1 MNLWRKGKSELSGEE
16 YSAYVGRSRRAC
28 DTVEPWRV
36 EALAAAL
43 DLDVD
48 ASPGAILPLPF
59 HFMLFRET
67 TSRSAT
73 ALDGHPRRGDFLP
86 PVPLPRR
93 MFAGGRMVQ
102 HAPLLIGQEVE
113 QVERIAAVDEKAG
126 ASGRL
131 VVVRVEHEYRQ
142 EGQPRLSEER
152 DLIYVEDRGPVPI
165 PGPTAPVPD
174 AAWQRDWEI
183 DPVLLFR
190 YSALTF
196 NSHRIHYDQ
205 RYAREEEGYP
215 NLVIHGPL
223 VATLLCRLAK
233 QESGRVIRSFRFR
246 AMRPFFLGWPVRL
259 RGCPQGEGG
268 GLVEALTPSGEVGM
282 QGIFEFA

>member
-1 MNLWRKGKSELSGEE
+1 MSGTE
-16 YSAYVGRSRRAC
+16 YAAYVGRSRRAQ

-36 EALAAAL
+36 EALAASL
-43 DLDVD
+43 DLELD
-48 ASPGAILPLPF
+48 AAPGAPLPLPF
-59 HFMLFRET
+59 HFALFRET
-67 TSRSAT
+67 TPRSAISP
-73 ALDGHPRRGDFLP
+73 DGHPQRGVFLP
-86 PVPLPRR
+86 PISLPRR

-102 HAPLLIGQEVE
+102 HAPLAIGGEVE
-113 QVERIAAVDEKAG
+113 QLERIAAVEDKASAG
-126 ASGRL
+126 GRL
-131 VVVRVEHEYRQ
+131 VVVRVEYEYRQ
-142 EGQPRLSEER
+142 EGQLCLSEER
-152 DLIYVEDRGPVPI
+152 DLIYLEDRGPNPA
-165 PGPTAPVPD
+165 PGASETVAD

-215 NLVIHGPL
+215 DLVVHGPL
-223 VATLLCRLAK
+223 LATLLCRLA
-233 QESGRVIRSFRFR
+233 EEEAGRAIRSFRFR

-259 RGCPQGEGG
+259 RGQPDGEGG

-282 QGIFEFA
+282 RGTFEFA

>member
-1 MNLWRKGKSELSGEE
+1 MAGGG
-16 YSAYVGRSRRAC
+16 YSAYVGRSRRAR
-28 DTVEPWRV
+28 DIVEPWRV

-43 DLDVD
+43 DLQLD
-48 ASPGAILPLPF
+48 ASPGAPLPLPF

-67 TSRSAT
+67 TLRSAT
-73 ALDGHPRRGDFLP
+73 ATDGHPRRGDFLP
-86 PVPLPRR
+86 PIPLPRR

-113 QVERIAAVDEKAG
+113 QVERIEAVDEKAG

-142 EGQPRLSEER
+142 EGQLCLSEER
-152 DLIYVEDRGPVPI
+152 ALIYVEDRGQAPI
-165 PGPTAPVPD
+165 PRPTVTVAD

-205 RYAREEEGYP
+205 RYAREDEGYP
-215 NLVIHGPL
+215 DLVIHGPL
-223 VATLLCRLAK
+223 LATLLCRLAEE
-233 QESGRVIRSFRFR
+233 ESGRGIRNFRFR

-259 RGCPQGEGG
+259 RGRPEGEGR
-268 GLVEALTPSGEVGM
+268 GLVEALTPSGETGM
-282 QGIFEFA
+282 QGVFEFA

>member
-1 MNLWRKGKSELSGEE
+1 MSGNE
-16 YSAYVGRSRRAC
+16 YAAFVGRSRLAR
-28 DTVEPWRV
+28 DSVEPWRV

-43 DLDVD
+43 DLELD
-48 ASPGAILPLPF
+48 ASPGAPLPLPF
-59 HFMLFRET
+59 HFMLVRET
-67 TSRSAT
+67 TLRSAT
-73 ALDGHPRRGDFLP
+73 SSDGHPRRGDFLP

-102 HAPLLIGQEVE
+102 HAPLLIGQAVE
-113 QVERIAAVDEKAG
+113 QVERIAAIDEKVG

-131 VVVRVEHEYRQ
+131 VVVRVAHEYRQ
-142 EGQPRLSEER
+142 EGQLCLSEER
-152 DLIYVEDRGPVPI
+152 DLIYVEDRGPAPV
-165 PGPTAPVPD
+165 PGPTVPVPD

-205 RYAREEEGYP
+205 RYAREDEGYP
-215 NLVIHGPL
+215 DLVIHGPL
-223 VATLLCRLAK
+223 LATLLCRLAE
-233 QESGRVIRSFRFR
+233 QEAGRSIRSFRFR

-259 RGCPQGEGG
+259 RGRLQGDGG

-282 QGIFEFA
+282 QGMFGFA

>member
-1 MNLWRKGKSELSGEE
+1 MHVMTGEGELSGEE
-16 YSAYVGRSRRAC
+16 YSAFVGRSRRAR
-28 DTVEPWRV
+28 DIVEPWRV

-43 DLDVD
+43 DLRLD
-48 ASPGAILPLPF
+48 ASLGAPLPLPF
-59 HFMLFRET
+59 HFLLFRET

-73 ALDGHPRRGDFLP
+73 SADGHAERGDFLP
-86 PVPLPRR
+86 PVSLPRR

-102 HAPLLIGQEVE
+102 HAPLLIGEGVE
-113 QVERIAAVDEKAG
+113 QVQRIDAVDEKAG

-131 VVVRVEHEYRQ
+131 VVARLAHEYRQ
-142 EGQPRLSEER
+142 KGELCLSEER
-152 DLIYVEDRGPVPI
+152 DLIYLEDRGSA
-165 PGPTAPVPD
+165 PGPGQIEPVAE

-215 NLVIHGPL
+215 DLVVHGPL
-223 VATLLCRLAK
+223 LATLLCRLA
-233 QESGRVIRSFRFR
+233 EEEAGRAIRTFRFK

-259 RGCPQGEGG
+259 RGAPQGEDGG
-268 GLVEALTPSGEVGM
+268 KIEALTPSGETGM

>member
-1 MNLWRKGKSELSGEE
+1 MSGIE
-16 YSAYVGRSRRAC
+16 YAAYVGRSRRAT
-28 DTVEPWRV
+28 DDVEPWRV

-43 DLDVD
+43 DLELD
-48 ASPGAILPLPF
+48 ASPGARLPLPF

-67 TSRSAT
+67 TRRSSTSA
-73 ALDGHPRRGDFLP
+73 DGHPRRGDFLP

-102 HAPLLIGQEVE
+102 HAPLAIGHEVE
-113 QVERIAAVDEKAG
+113 QVERIAAIDEKTG

-142 EGQPRLSEER
+142 KGQLCLSEER

-165 PGPTAPVPD
+165 PGALAPVPD
-174 AAWQRDWEI
+174 ATWQRDWEI
-183 DPVLLFR
+183 DSVLLFR

-215 NLVIHGPL
+215 DLVIHGPL
-223 VATLLCRLAK
+223 LATLLCRLAE
-233 QESGRVIRSFRFR
+233 QESGRTIRSFRFR

-259 RGCPQGEGG
+259 RGGPEGDVAG
-268 GLVEALTPSGEVGM
+268 SVDALTPSGEVGM
-282 QGIFEFA
+282 QGMFEFA